1 MADYDDEDRGGQFA
15 ASPADEYHTYDATS
29 EGPSRRGPL
38 LFLGAIVVMAAFAGV
53 VFLAYQQGMKQG
65 AQSGPPLIRA
75 DRTPVKVA
83 PEDPGG
89 QKFPHRDKRI
99 YDKIS
104 GAEALDNGVER
115 LLPRSEEPIEIARVP
130 NRVPET
136 PTNNVEIL
144 PPALEIPSS
153 VGSLVLGGQNR
164 AVAPVNQTSLGKQ
177 IPTPAAKPRRL
188 VPSRTSSARA
198 SVGRSGDVSKSKTVT
213 ASTVPARVV
222 SSQPVRGPKVGARG
236 DYVIQIAAFRDVAT
250 ANAEFASLRSKHS
263 DLLDGMRPD
272 LQRADLGDKGI
283 YYRLRL
289 GFFASKE
296 KASQT
301 CAQLKTRGQDCLV
314 RKR

>member
-1 MADYDDEDRGGQFA
+1 MAGYDDDDRGGQFA
-15 ASPADEYHTYDATS
+15 ATPADEYHTYDATD
-29 EGPSRRGPL
+29 EGPRRRGPL
-38 LFLGAIVVMAAFAGV
+38 LFLGAIVVIAAFAGV

-65 AQSGPPLIRA
+65 AKSGPPLIQA
-75 DRTPVKVA
+75 DRTPVKMA

-104 GAEALDNGVER
+104 GAEALDNGIER
-115 LLPRSEEPIEIARVP
+115 LLPRSEEPIDIARVP
-130 NRVPET
+130 NRVPEASK
-136 PTNNVEIL
+136 NHVETL

-153 VGSLVLGGQNR
+153 VGSLVVGGQQR
-164 AVAPVNQTSLGKQ
+164 AASRSGSQKPV
-177 IPTPAAKPRRL
+177 PMPAAKPRRL
-188 VPSRTSSARA
+188 VPPSST
-198 SVGRSGDVSKSKTVT
+198 DVSKSKTVT

-222 SSQPVRGPKVGARG
+222 APRTPKAAANGE
-236 DYVIQIAAFRDVAT
+236 YVIQIAAFRDVAT
-250 ANAEFASLRSKHS
+250 ANAEFASLRAKHS
-263 DLLDGMRPD
+263 DLLAGMQPD

-283 YYRLRL
+283 YYRLRM

-301 CAQLKTRGQDCLV
+301 CAQLKTRGQGCLV

>member
-1 MADYDDEDRGGQFA
+1 MAGYDDDDRGGQFA
-15 ASPADEYHTYDATS
+15 ATPADEYHTYDATD
-29 EGPSRRGPL
+29 EGPRRRGPL
-38 LFLGAIVVMAAFAGV
+38 LFLGAIVVIAAFAGV

-65 AQSGPPLIRA
+65 AKSGPPLIQA
-75 DRTPVKVA
+75 DRTPFKMA

-104 GAEALDNGVER
+104 GAEALDNGIER
-115 LLPRSEEPIEIARVP
+115 LLPRSEEPIDIARVP

-136 PTNNVEIL
+136 SKNYVETL

-153 VGSLVLGGQNR
+153 VGSLVVGGQQR
-164 AVAPVNQTSLGKQ
+164 AVSTSRSQKPV
-177 IPTPAAKPRRL
+177 PMPAAKPRRL
-188 VPSRTSSARA
+188 VPPSST
-198 SVGRSGDVSKSKTVT
+198 DVSKSKTVT

-222 SSQPVRGPKVGARG
+222 SQPARAPKAVTSGE
-236 DYVIQIAAFRDVAT
+236 YVIQIAAFRDVAT
-250 ANAEFASLRSKHS
+250 ANAEFASLRAKHS

-283 YYRLRL
+283 YYRLRM

-301 CAQLKTRGQDCLV
+301 CAQLKTRGQGCLV